1 MGDDI
6 VTRLYCSYADPPCE
20 ACTFCVARAEIERLR
35 TADDE
40 LHDDLTRLLRE
51 IKRLRAAG
59 DALASA
65 FEEIP
70 QWPEWFYKVYETWL
84 EARNGK

>member
-1 MGDDI
+1 MGDVWHCKQI
-6 VTRLYCSYADPPCE
+6 PNGSKPLVVCE
-20 ACTFCVARAEIERLR
+20 RESLQA
-35 TADDE
+35 
-40 LHDDLTRLLRE
+40 E

-84 EARNGK
+84 EVRRG